1 MSHQITEKS
10 QPCLKVGINATSLT
24 AKAFKTSRAKNL
36 AGVAG
41 LEIYVGD
48 KSRGVILESTYSP
61 TFLLKILTYLNGK
74 ISLTEISERSGAPIS
89 LLKSIS
95 QQLLKSGLLDLIPPR
110 LILSH
115 RFEDKREIAALD
127 GSVIAITE
135 RLLPELEIATWRTGA
150 LDSGISVMQKR
161 TEFPILIFGKSR
173 IGINLGAALMASGFQ
188 SIYFSDHE
196 KKNDGE
202 SKCCA
207 VDLSGNYLR
216 NSDIGLEKSVA
227 IKEMATHCALFP
239 KSNTATASK
248 RRGRIFT
255 PKLIISIG
263 FPKADYLQRWMSESV
278 PFLII
283 DELSCG
289 KFSIGPMIHSGK
301 TPCLRCIEL
310 TIRDRDQKSYEVL
323 QSRKLLPQREV
334 PAAIATFIAG
344 LVALDVA
351 QFADCGTSDFLGTIV
366 QFQVK
371 RISQPTHS
379 RWGFHNECGCHWF

>member
-10 QPCLKVGINATSLT
+10 QPRLKVGINATSLT

-161 TEFPILIFGKSR
+161 TEFPILI
-173 IGINLGAALMASGFQ
+173 
-188 SIYFSDHE
+188 
-196 KKNDGE
+196 
-202 SKCCA
+202 
-207 VDLSGNYLR
+207 
-216 NSDIGLEKSVA
+216 LEN
-227 IKEMATHCALFP
+227 P
-239 KSNTATASK
+239 
-248 RRGRIFT
+248 
-255 PKLIISIG
+255 
-263 FPKADYLQRWMSESV
+263 
-278 PFLII
+278 
-283 DELSCG
+283 EL
-289 KFSIGPMIHSGK
+289 
-301 TPCLRCIEL
+301 E
-310 TIRDRDQKSYEVL
+310 
-323 QSRKLLPQREV
+323 
-334 PAAIATFIAG
+334 
-344 LVALDVA
+344 
-351 QFADCGTSDFLGTIV
+351 
-366 QFQVK
+366 
-371 RISQPTHS
+371 
-379 RWGFHNECGCHWF
+379 

>member
-10 QPCLKVGINATSLT
+10 QPRLKVGINATSLT

-173 IGINLGAALMASGFQ
+173 I
-188 SIYFSDHE
+188 E
-196 KKNDGE
+196 
-202 SKCCA
+202 
-207 VDLSGNYLR
+207 
-216 NSDIGLEKSVA
+216 
-227 IKEMATHCALFP
+227 
-239 KSNTATASK
+239 
-248 RRGRIFT
+248 
-255 PKLIISIG
+255 
-263 FPKADYLQRWMSESV
+263 
-278 PFLII
+278 
-283 DELSCG
+283 
-289 KFSIGPMIHSGK
+289 
-301 TPCLRCIEL
+301 
-310 TIRDRDQKSYEVL
+310 
-323 QSRKLLPQREV
+323 
-334 PAAIATFIAG
+334 
-344 LVALDVA
+344 
-351 QFADCGTSDFLGTIV
+351 
-366 QFQVK
+366 
-371 RISQPTHS
+371 
-379 RWGFHNECGCHWF
+379 